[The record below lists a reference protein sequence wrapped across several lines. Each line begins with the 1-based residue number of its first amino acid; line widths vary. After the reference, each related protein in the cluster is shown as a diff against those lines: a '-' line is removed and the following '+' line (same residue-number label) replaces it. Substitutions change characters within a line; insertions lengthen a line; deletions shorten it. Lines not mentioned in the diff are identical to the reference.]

1 MSDTEAKPEEGNEP
15 ITIRVKDQTGAF
27 CFYIVDNYV
36 DPGQHPSNPVP
47 DTVDSVDGTFT
58 VSVSL
63 VYATG
68 ILVPLSLGNFSVTL
82 PIVTISAIAP

>member
-1 MSDTEAKPEEGNEP
+1 LDASLGNNS
-15 ITIRVKDQTGAF
+15 TGTASQGEWHIEF
-27 CFYIVDNYV
+27 VDNYV

-82 PIVTISAIAP
+82 PIVTITAIAP